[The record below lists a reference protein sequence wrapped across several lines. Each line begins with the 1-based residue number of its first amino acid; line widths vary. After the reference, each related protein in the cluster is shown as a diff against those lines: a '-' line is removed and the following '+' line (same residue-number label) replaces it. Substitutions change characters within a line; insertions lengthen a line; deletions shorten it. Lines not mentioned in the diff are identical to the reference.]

1 LSLVLFC
8 FSTAINLFSYS
19 VVTKNRLPETF
30 GPFDIDWYITS
41 VPSKLK
47 ISALNINYLIVSLVL
62 VICILHQL

>member
-1 LSLVLFC
+1 
-8 FSTAINLFSYS
+8 
-19 VVTKNRLPETF
+19 LPETF